1 MTVGLYLG
9 LLDILSEN
17 KEANKIHI
25 HTCCIK
31 ASHSETIPGLCFEIM
46 AEGGSKVGKESPVS
60 FKHYCSH
67 SVLFFNRFQSYSV
80 VCFYYYYFK
89 KYFQ

>member
-46 AEGGSKVGKESPVS
+46 AEGGSKVVKESPVS
-60 FKHYCSH
+60 KMSFMQALLLPLCII
-67 SVLFFNRFQSYSV
+67 F
-80 VCFYYYYFK
+80 
-89 KYFQ
+89 